1 MPLNMVTTLIRIRV
15 SRKNSITSFRK
26 KKSIHFDG
34 KT

>member
-15 SRKNSITSFRK
+15 SRKNSTTSFRK
-26 KKSIHFDG
+26 KKSIHFDE